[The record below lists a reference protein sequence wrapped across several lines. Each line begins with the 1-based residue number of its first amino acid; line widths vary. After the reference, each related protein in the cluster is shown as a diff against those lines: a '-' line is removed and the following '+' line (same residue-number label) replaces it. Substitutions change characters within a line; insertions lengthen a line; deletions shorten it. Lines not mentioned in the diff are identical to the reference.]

1 MAKNNKLIVE
11 TYKKRFAQ
19 ILEYTMPNSDI
30 LGEEGEEMQTPEGGD
45 DISMDDPSMG
55 GENMGGQ
62 VDPTMGGDPSAMPP
76 QDSSVGDMGAD
87 PNMQQPMDA
96 NGGQDMT
103 SGFNPQDGAT
113 EDTMMG
119 GTDENM
125 MQDGDEVVD
134 ITELTDA
141 QEETQ
146 EEIEQFDEKFAKA
159 LSAIKSLE
167 DLIKSNDSKIDA
179 LETELKK
186 RNPTPIEKMNNRA
199 ANSYPFNISPKDYWS
214 EKEKTSNYSTDDDNN
229 GKDQEQYTITVG
241 DISNASDWKSIS
253 DSMDDNFLNNQT
265 LEKILK
271 M

>member
-30 LGEEGEEMQTPEGGD
+30 LGEEGEEMETPENGD
-45 DISMDDPSMG
+45 AMPTG
-55 GENMGGQ
+55 NENMGGEEMGQ
-62 VDPTMGGDPSAMPP
+62 MDDPNAMPP
-76 QDSSVGDMGAD
+76 QGNEMNMD
-87 PNMQQPMDA
+87 PNMQEPMDGT
-96 NGGQDMT
+96 NGGEDVT
-103 SGFNPQDGAT
+103 GGFNPQDASMGG
-113 EDTMMG
+113 DMMG
-119 GTDENM
+119 GSDENM
-125 MQDGDEVVD
+125 VQDGDEVVD

-199 ANSYPFNISPKDYWS
+199 ANSYPFNVSPKDYWE
-214 EKEKTSNYSTDDDNN
+214 EKEKTSNYRIDDDNN

-253 DSMDDNFLNNQT
+253 DSMDDDFLHNQT